1 MLRVTY
7 TNLPRKIVKN
17 RLHISTDGRPLAPV
31 TYFVILPVTYLEFLT
46 QNIFYIRFFG
56 GDFRLV
62 SNKKYMRE

>member
-46 QNIFYIRFFG
+46 QNIFYIRFLGEILDLFQTK
-56 GDFRLV
+56 
-62 SNKKYMRE
+62 ST